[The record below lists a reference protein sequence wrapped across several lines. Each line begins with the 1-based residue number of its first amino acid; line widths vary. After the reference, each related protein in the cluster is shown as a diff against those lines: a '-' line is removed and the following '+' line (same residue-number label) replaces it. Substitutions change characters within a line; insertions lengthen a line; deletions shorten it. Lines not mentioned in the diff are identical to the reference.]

1 MDAARNLDDLQ
12 TEAFRYDAQDGLTEF
27 LAGIMFFFVA
37 RAIETPYLAWVPA
50 LLIFPM
56 RFALR
61 FFKERITWPR
71 IGYVKLRSE
80 EKPDFGRGVLAY
92 LAAVIFIMAS
102 FQWIFGDI
110 TSWRSWMKWLPL
122 LVAGF
127 CSGGFVY
134 MAQRTGYRRHWFLVF
149 VCIGWG
155 VACSVMAIPSVYE
168 ALKRWALGLGLVNLL
183 MGVVVMLTFI
193 RTHPVRSPEVPD
205 ERA

>member
-1 MDAARNLDDLQ
+1 MEAAQNLEEL
-12 TEAFRYDAQDGLTEF
+12 ENNAFRYDAQDGLTEF
-27 LAGIMFFFVA
+27 LAGIMFFFIA
-37 RAIETPYLAWVPA
+37 RTMASPHLAWVPA

-80 EKPDFGRGVLAY
+80 EKPDFGRGVLSY
-92 LAAVIFIMAS
+92 LAVVLFIMAAA
-102 FQWIFGDI
+102 QWVYGDI
-110 TSWRSWMKWLPL
+110 TSWRSWMKWLPAL
-122 LVAGF
+122 MAGF

-134 MAQRTGYRRHWFLVF
+134 MAQRTGFKRHWLLVV

-155 VACSVMAIPSVYE
+155 VACSVMAVPDVYE

-183 MGVVVMLTFI
+183 MGTVVMLSFI
-193 RTHPVRSPEVPD
+193 RTHPVRQQEAAD
-205 ERA
+205 GDA